1 MAMTDI
7 APRVCVRTPGS
18 DFNPYAGGTPE
29 VCLVPPVNAFV
40 KRDRSND
47 RITTMLAPA
56 MIWEVFN
63 AYFVSSCRDGS

>member
-7 APRVCVRTPGS
+7 APRVCVRAPGS

-29 VCLVPPVNAFV
+29 VCLVSPVNAFV

-47 RITTMLAPA
+47 RITTMLPRHDLGGFQCLLC
-56 MIWEVFN
+56 V
-63 AYFVSSCRDGS
+63 VLP